1 MYIEERWAAANKNFD
16 RGKMQVEKLVL
27 HSPGTAQPDADKLF
41 AYYNNP
47 AVNALPH
54 AFLERSGRV
63 LQLMPW
69 DNVGAHVG
77 AGPKGGWNGLS
88 IGVEVCE
95 PAGHTYLPNS
105 GTMVGYDVKA
115 NAAYF
120 ADIYEQAIQLFA
132 YLCERYGLTEKD
144 IYCHA
149 EVHRLGYGSN
159 HIDIE
164 HWWPKHGKNMD
175 TFRADVGARLR
186 GDSSAA
192 TGPAEPET
200 EYTSGMYKVLADN
213 LTIRRGPGTD
223 YEAVGYITDHGCY
236 TMTEVVNGHW
246 GRLKS
251 GAGYISVYKAYC
263 RKISGEQE
271 KLPAMVK
278 VKAPELNIRSGPGT
292 DYPVTGVIRDQGSYT
307 VIQTSA
313 GNGADLWG
321 KLKSGAGWIA
331 LGGAFTSR
339 LE

>member
-16 RGKMQVEKLVL
+16 RGKMQVEKLVV
-27 HSPGTAQPDADKLF
+27 HSPGTAQPSADVF
-41 AYYNNP
+41 YSNYNRTG
-47 AVNALPH
+47 ANALPH

-69 DNVGAHVG
+69 DNVGCHVG
-77 AGPKGGWNGLS
+77 AGTNGGWNGLS

-105 GTMVGYDVKA
+105 GTMVGYDAQK

-132 YLCERYGLTEKD
+132 YLCERYGLTERD

-175 TFRADVGARLR
+175 TFRADVGARLQGETWR
-186 GDSSAA
+186 
-192 TGPAEPET
+192 PADP
-200 EYTSGMYKVLADN
+200 EYTPGMYKVLADN

-236 TMTEVVNGHW
+236 TAVEIINGHW
-246 GRLKS
+246 GKLKS
-251 GAGYISVYKAYC
+251 GAGYISVHKAYC
-263 RKISGEQE
+263 RKVSGGQEDRE

-278 VKAPELNIRSGPGT
+278 VKDAALNIRSGPGT
-292 DYPVTGVIRDQGSYT
+292 DYQVTGVIRDQGSYT
-307 VIQTSA
+307 VTETSA

-331 LGGAFTSR
+331 LGGAFTSQP
-339 LE
+339 E

>member
-1 MYIEERWAAANKNFD
+1 MNVVEKWAEANKNFD
-16 RGKMQVEKLVL
+16 RGKMQVEKLVV

-41 AYYNNP
+41 EYYNNP

-63 LQLMPW
+63 LEVMPW

-120 ADIYEQAIQLFA
+120 ADIYEQAIQLFV
-132 YLCERYGLTEKD
+132 YLCERYGLTERD

-186 GDSSAA
+186 GESPAQPDEEY
-192 TGPAEPET
+192 GP
-200 EYTSGMYKVLADN
+200 GMYQVIVPD
-213 LTIRRGPGTD
+213 LTIRKGPGTN
-223 YEAVGYITDHGCY
+223 YEETGHITDEGAY
-236 TMTEVVNGHW
+236 TVIEIQNGYW

-251 GAGYISVYKAYC
+251 GAGWISVYEKYC
-263 RKISGEQE
+263 RKLSSEQEGQE

-278 VKAPELNIRSGPGT
+278 VKEDLNIRSGPGT
-292 DYPVTGVIRDQGSYT
+292 DYPVLGVIRDQGSYT
-307 VIQTSA
+307 VVQTSA

-331 LGGAFTSR
+331 LGGDFTSQPQ
-339 LE
+339 

>member
-1 MYIEERWAAANKNFD
+1 MYIEEKWAASNPYFD
-16 RGKMQVEKLVL
+16 RGKMRVEKLVL
-27 HSPGTAQPDADKLF
+27 HSPGTSQPNADVF
-41 AYYNNP
+41 YSNYNRP
-47 AVNALPH
+47 GANALPH

-69 DNVGAHVG
+69 NNVGCHVG

-115 NAAYF
+115 NVAYF
-120 ADIYEQAIQLFA
+120 ADIYEQAIQLFV
-132 YLCERYGLTEKD
+132 YLCERYGLTERD

-186 GDSSAA
+186 GE
-192 TGPAEPET
+192 TVQPAEPDT

-236 TMTEVVNGHW
+236 TATEVVNGHW
-246 GRLKS
+246 GKLKS
-251 GAGYISVYKAYC
+251 GAGYISVHKAYC
-263 RKISGEQE
+263 RRVGDTDTPAH
-271 KLPAMVK
+271 KLPYMVK
-278 VKAPELNIRSGPGT
+278 VLDGALNIRSGPGT
-292 DYPVTGVIRDQGSYT
+292 NYPVTGVIRDKGSYT
-307 VIQTSA
+307 VTQEAA
-313 GNGADLWG
+313 GQGADLWG

-331 LGGAFTSR
+331 LGGDYTT
-339 LE
+339 LPE